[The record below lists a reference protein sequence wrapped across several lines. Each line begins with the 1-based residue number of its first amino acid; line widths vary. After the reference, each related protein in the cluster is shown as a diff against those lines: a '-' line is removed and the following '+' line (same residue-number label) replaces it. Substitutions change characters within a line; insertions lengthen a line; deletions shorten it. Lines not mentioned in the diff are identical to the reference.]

1 VIQRTETPHD
11 EAALAAFEAE
21 RGTLFGIAYRMLG
34 SVHEAEDVLQ
44 DAYLRWQGADRAG
57 VERPAAYLVR
67 LVTRLCIDVL
77 RSARARRMEYVGP
90 WLPEPLVEANV
101 DDLSYD
107 AAAHQGLADDLSQAF
122 LLMLERLTPTER
134 AVFLLKESLG
144 FSYRDIAPVVGKT
157 EENCRQ
163 IDRRAHQRLAE
174 GGRVRPTEAAVHDR
188 LLRSFLRATREGD
201 VDGLLAV
208 LAADVVSYSD
218 GGGKVTAARRPVEGA
233 SNVARF
239 FVGLVSKAPPGTELR
254 IARVNGRPG
263 VLTYVGGV
271 LHNVLT
277 VYVEDDRIRRIF
289 VVVNPDKLPRI
300 D

>member
-1 VIQRTETPHD
+1 VIQRTAPED
-11 EAALAAFEAE
+11 EALAAFEAE

-44 DAYLRWQGADRAG
+44 DAFLRWQGADRAA
-57 VERPAAYLVR
+57 VERPAAFLVR
-67 LVTRLCIDVL
+67 TVTRLCIDVL
-77 RSARARRMEYVGP
+77 RSARVRRLEYVGP

-101 DDLSYD
+101 DDLGFD

-122 LLMLERLTPTER
+122 LLMLERLSPTER
-134 AVFLLKESLG
+134 AVFLLKESFG
-144 FSYRDIAPVVGKT
+144 FAYRDIAPVVGKT

-163 IDRRAHQRLAE
+163 IDRRARQRLAE
-174 GGRVRPTEAAVHDR
+174 GGRVRPAEPGVHER

-208 LAADVVSYSD
+208 LADDVVTYSD

-239 FVGLVSKAPPGTELR
+239 VLGIASKAPPGTELR
-254 IARVNGRPG
+254 IARVNGQPG
-263 VLTYVGGV
+263 ALLFVGGR
-271 LHNVLT
+271 LFNVISIH
-277 VYVEDDRIRRIF
+277 VEDGRIRRIF
-289 VVVNPDKLPRI
+289 VVLNPDKLPRI

>member
-1 VIQRTETPHD
+1 MVIQRTMGD
-11 EAALAAFEAE
+11 EDAATAAFEAE
-21 RGTLFGIAYRMLG
+21 RGQLFGIAYRMLG

-44 DAYLRWQGADRAG
+44 DAWLRWRAADRAE

-101 DDLSYD
+101 DDLSFD

-122 LLMLERLTPTER
+122 LLMLERLSPTER
-134 AVFLLKESLG
+134 AVFLLKESFG

-163 IDRRAHQRLAE
+163 IDRRAHQRLAD
-174 GGRVRPTEAAVHDR
+174 GGRVRPAEPAVHER
-188 LLRSFLRATREGD
+188 LLYSFLRATRDGD

-208 LAADVVSYSD
+208 LAADVVTYSD

-239 FVGLVSKAPPGTELR
+239 LAGLAAKAPPGTEFR

-263 VLTYVGGV
+263 LLTFVGGA
-271 LHNVLT
+271 LFNVLT
-277 VYVEDDRIRRIF
+277 IYVEDGRIRRIF
-289 VVVNPDKLPRI
+289 VVLNPDKLPRL